1 MMSYRVDLETTSLL
15 YRPRIA
21 DTEIIEYRRYDAAAA
36 TQLAND
42 LQRLLADTPTQD
54 NSAAACLALCY
65 LLPEGLCKPMTAV
78 ANEGEFWF
86 VQTEDGERRFLRQD
100 GNEPQQIRDRADV
113 LQQAPNS
120 LVFDLLAAVQA
131 QAERFLVDELI
142 TPANRD
148 DSEFLK
154 QRWAMDYLYHN
165 GVFGTFDK

>member
-15 YRPRIA
+15 YRPRAA
-21 DTEIIEYRRYDAAAA
+21 DTEVIEYRRHDAAAA
-36 TQLAND
+36 TQLANG
-42 LQRLLADTPTQD
+42 LQRLLADTATQE

-78 ANEGEFWF
+78 VNEGEFWF
-86 VQTEDGERRFLRQD
+86 VQTKNGERRFLLQD
-100 GNEPQQIRDRADV
+100 VSEPQQICDRADA

-120 LVFDLLAAVQA
+120 LVFDLLATVQA
-131 QAERFLVDELI
+131 QAERFVVDELI